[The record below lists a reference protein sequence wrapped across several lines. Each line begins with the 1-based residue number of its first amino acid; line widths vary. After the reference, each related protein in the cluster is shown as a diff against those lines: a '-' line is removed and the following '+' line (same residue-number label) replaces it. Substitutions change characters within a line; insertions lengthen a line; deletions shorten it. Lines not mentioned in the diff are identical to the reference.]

1 MFSKSGPWLTSI
13 FDALFIMHQ
22 TGGCF
27 VMCPWSASRGHNT
40 SDSVTVYKAK
50 IATPDLMKENKDVL
64 GILSYVLNTGQWLHS
79 VLFNRTA
86 NVNVIIFIWENF
98 PG

>member
-1 MFSKSGPWLTSI
+1 
-13 FDALFIMHQ
+13 
-22 TGGCF
+22 
-27 VMCPWSASRGHNT
+27 MCPWSASRGHST

-64 GILSYVLNTGQWLHS
+64 GILSYVLNTGQWSHS

-86 NVNVIIFIWENF
+86 NVNVTIFIWGNF
-98 PG
+98 VWISPGKIMVTKLLYFSS